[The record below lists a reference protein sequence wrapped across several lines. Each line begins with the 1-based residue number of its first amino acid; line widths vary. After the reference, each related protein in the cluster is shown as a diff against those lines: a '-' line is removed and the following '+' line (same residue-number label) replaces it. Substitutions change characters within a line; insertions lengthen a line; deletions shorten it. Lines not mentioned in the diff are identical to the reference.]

1 MKQPSLD
8 KDSWLRAKIKQLESQ
23 NEQLKARVQLQAKFS
38 GHKVQPVKFANDEQI
53 EQCFDSMVNSGY
65 LERIAELASE
75 IKIRDDKINHLQAN
89 R

>member
-1 MKQPSLD
+1 LKQPSLD

-23 NEQLKARVQLQAKFS
+23 NEQLKARVQLHATFS

-53 EQCFDSMVNSGY
+53 EQCFGFDSMVNAGY

-75 IKIRDDKINHLQAN
+75 IKIKDDKIH
-89 R
+89 